1 MLEKEARKVH
11 LSRFFWGQISHSELI
26 GIVNWSFNFQILVS
40 FFSILTQYSHEDSV
54 LDLVI
59 TVIITQV
66 DVLQLVCCQWDD
78 LFLGSVQNVTSVAV
92 WVKFRYEG
100 SRVVTRRE
108 TFVVNNALSEANIVS
123 NSLNYILVKCFVK
136 QI

>member
-100 SRVVTRRE
+100 GRVVTRRE

>member
-1 MLEKEARKVH
+1 MLFR
-11 LSRFFWGQISHSELI
+11 S
-26 GIVNWSFNFQILVS
+26 FQILIS

-54 LDLVI
+54 LGLVS

-66 DVLQLVCCQWDD
+66 DVLQLVCGQRDD

-92 WVKFRYEG
+92 WIKFRYEG

-108 TFVVNNALSEANIVS
+108 TFVVNNALSEAKIVS
-123 NSLNYILVKCFVK
+123 NSLNYILVKSFV
-136 QI
+136 